1 MSAGSAPAM
10 SPETLKITSVCI
22 DPDIQGSIIC
32 KFSVNGADFTPI
44 VLQNKVCRQPLPST
58 VVARRGTSVLID
70 CTHKQGWQK
79 PVITLQKM
87 SFSDIVQQTLCPS
100 PKNFTTLP
108 DGSEITLRIDPGDPP
123 HLKYTFR
130 LKPVELGPVVHIS
143 MAKVN
148 QGIAGSGID
157 YIGLRADGAT
167 AFEKRLT
174 RAPYPQEFPL
184 MFSFHPEMDLR
195 LCLLR
200 RPFYWPI
207 KRSVMKSSP
216 LTASEAHNLLAA
228 GPSEGVE
235 HTFEDTPITVRLQLK
250 SPRSILQQTAKI
262 IDRRTHLL
270 DRLGRSR
277 GLLENAA
284 KLISSASEMHPIAKT
299 IATGLGQIYN
309 NLVEIKDWDAKL
321 LDLIED
327 MTDFLQYVEAVKPFA
342 TVQNFQH
349 ALETLTPMIQR
360 VGNLVSKYPHG
371 LSFQD
376 EMSEYEDLRRR
387 FQRWTSQFQNCVAVE
402 NLKHV
407 GTIHE
412 MMAAQTDFFE
422 RYRKDIVDHIRP
434 PGTDRR
440 RPIPAC
446 LAGTRERIFR
456 KIDAWL
462 ADRTSPNILWIK
474 GFPGSG
480 KSCIARSVV
489 DRLEGSPCLN
499 SSFFFERD
507 VGGFTEPSTMLR
519 TISSDLCQN
528 RVFLE
533 ALLRNLDRR
542 INFSTTSIQDQ
553 FFQLVGRPL
562 QNIMDNLD
570 DGQAVVVVVDAL
582 DECGGLSRS
591 RDRQEVLSVVKRW
604 SAFSPSLRL
613 VVTSRDETPISNV
626 LTPVSTPLDLRLSS
640 SEARRD
646 IEAFLDLELKQIGAA
661 HCLPDWPTPDQI
673 RRLALKAKGLFVW
686 AATLVKFV
694 DQPRP
699 QDILDMILRGDTNV
713 EGDITELYRAILDF
727 SFCAGGQKPNTR
739 FLEEFRLFIGAIVT
753 ARQPWEIMSPL
764 FSILGISASTAS
776 YISGQLRSVM
786 VPDKAYLR
794 FNHQSFVDFL
804 LSETCPRKF
813 RIVPTLIMQ
822 AISLSLLHLLNDRLR
837 FDPSEF
843 PSSHRSNSTSQMCIS
858 PELVFACQFWGD
870 TLPFGEQDGHTA
882 VSVALKT
889 FLETKFL
896 FWLEAL
902 SLAGQMPSALS
913 QLYVAKEALAA
924 FEADAALSTFV
935 ADAIVF
941 VETFQDC
948 IGKSAPHLYLSAMAF
963 TPVSSRIYQTYSAF
977 LNKSPPCVSVAV
989 QSAHDLRK
997 GRSAI
1002 PATITYVPSG
1012 EEVAQAFEG
1021 HVDEI
1026 MSAIFIQND
1035 YVSSGSQDK
1044 TIRFWDPSSNAPA
1057 LDPFVDHTKAVTSL
1071 AFSKAQ
1077 MLLASGSRDGGA
1089 SVWDMRSHELLTSF
1103 THEAPVTCVALS
1115 PTGKVLMTGCRDG
1128 VVKFWNI
1135 RRREESRPAC
1145 REQTKRVTGVVFL
1158 DDQVAISG
1166 SMDKSI
1172 YVHYLSGQSK
1182 LIILADKRVR
1192 SLAISTTSRVLVAA
1206 CDRCITIWDLS
1217 HNNIPGDPSCLV
1229 KHSDEMESVAVHGNR
1244 IAAAVGN
1251 RIEIWDAVSRECV
1264 LTLTGHR
1271 DVVTTLS
1278 FSDDGRHLV
1287 SGSGYQDRSV
1297 RVWNVDSG
1305 AGRTFRG
1312 FHDGSRIEPAGW
1324 IRGPEPKRDLLIW
1337 VPEYHRRR
1345 LCWGR
1350 TVAVMD
1356 GKPATYLTVCEDLLG
1371 RRWYKIRRVE

>member
-1 MSAGSAPAM
+1 
-10 SPETLKITSVCI
+10 
-22 DPDIQGSIIC
+22 
-32 KFSVNGADFTPI
+32 
-44 VLQNKVCRQPLPST
+44 
-58 VVARRGTSVLID
+58 
-70 CTHKQGWQK
+70 
-79 PVITLQKM
+79 
-87 SFSDIVQQTLCPS
+87 
-100 PKNFTTLP
+100 
-108 DGSEITLRIDPGDPP
+108 
-123 HLKYTFR
+123 
-130 LKPVELGPVVHIS
+130 

-148 QGIAGSGID
+148 Q
-157 YIGLRADGAT
+157 
-167 AFEKRLT
+167 AFEKRLM

-184 MFSFHPEMDLR
+184 MFSFHSEMDLR

-207 KRSVMKSSP
+207 KRSVVKSSP
-216 LTASEAHNLLAA
+216 LTASEAHKLLVA

-235 HTFEDTPITVRLQLK
+235 HTFEDTPITVRLQLQ
-250 SPRSILQQTAKI
+250 SPRSILQQATKI

-277 GLLENAA
+277 VLLENAA
-284 KLISSASEMHPIAKT
+284 KLVSSASEMHPIAKT
-299 IATGLGQIYN
+299 IATGLGHIYN
-309 NLVEIKDWDAKL
+309 NLAEIADWDAKL

-327 MTDFLQYVEAVKPFA
+327 MTDFLQYVDAVKPFA
-342 TVQNFQH
+342 TIQNFQH
-349 ALETLTPMIQR
+349 TLETLSPMIQR
-360 VGNLVSKYPHG
+360 IGNLVSKYPHG

-407 GTIHE
+407 GTVRD
-412 MMAAQTDFFE
+412 MMAAQTDFFNK
-422 RYRKDIVDHIRP
+422 YRKDIVDHIRP

-440 RPIPAC
+440 RPIPGC
-446 LAGTRERIFR
+446 LEGTRERIFR
-456 KIDAWL
+456 KIDGWL

-480 KSCIARSVV
+480 KSCARSVV

-519 TISSDLCQN
+519 TISSDLCQH
-528 RVFLE
+528 RIFLD
-533 ALLRNLDRR
+533 ALLANLDRR
-542 INFSTTSIQDQ
+542 INFSTTSIHDQ
-553 FFQLVGRPL
+553 FCRLVERPL
-562 QNIMDNLD
+562 QSIAENLD

-582 DECGGLSRS
+582 DECGGFSRS
-591 RDRQEVLSVVKRW
+591 RDRQEVLSIVKRW
-604 SAFSPSLRL
+604 SAFSPLLRL
-613 VVTSRDETPISNV
+613 VVTSRDETSISNV
-626 LTPVSTPLDLRLSS
+626 LTPISTPLDLRLSS

-727 SFCAGGQKPNTR
+727 SFCTGGQKPNSR
-739 FLEEFRLFIGAIVT
+739 FLDEFRLFIGAVVT
-753 ARQPWEIMSPL
+753 ARQPWEKKSPL
-764 FSILGISASTAS
+764 FSILGISPSTAS
-776 YISGQLRSVM
+776 YISDQLRSVM

-804 LSETCPRKF
+804 LSETCPRNF

-822 AISLSLLHLLNDRLR
+822 GISLSLLRLLNDHLQ

-843 PSSHRSNSTSQMCIS
+843 PSSHRSNSKSQMCIS
-858 PELVFACQFWGD
+858 AELVFACQFWGD
-870 TLPFGEQDGHTA
+870 TLPLGEQDGDTA
-882 VSVALKT
+882 VSAALKT

-913 QLYVAKEALAA
+913 QLSCAKDALAA
-924 FEADAALSTFV
+924 SEADAALSIFV

-948 IGKSAPHLYLSAMAF
+948 INKSAPHVYLSAMAF
-963 TPVSSRIYQTYSAF
+963 TPESSRIYQTYSAF
-977 LNKSPPCVSVAV
+977 LNQSTPCVSVAV
-989 QSAHDLRK
+989 QSADDLRK

-1002 PATITYVPSG
+1002 PATITYVRSG

-1026 MSAIFIQND
+1026 LSTIFIEDD
-1035 YVSSGSQDK
+1035 YVASASQDK

-1057 LDPFVDHTKAVTSL
+1057 LDPFVDHIKAVTSL
-1071 AFSKAQ
+1071 AFSRAR
-1077 MLLASGSRDGGA
+1077 MLLASGSRDGDA
-1089 SVWDMRSHELLTSF
+1089 SVWDMRSHAMLTSF
-1103 THEAPVTCVALS
+1103 SHDAPVTCVALS

-1128 VVKFWNI
+1128 ALKFWDI

-1145 REQTKRVTGVVFL
+1145 REHTKRVTGVVFL

-1172 YVHYLSGQSK
+1172 YIHYLSGHSK
-1182 LIILADKRVR
+1182 LMILADKRVR
-1192 SLAISTTSRVLVAA
+1192 SLAISTTPRALVAA
-1206 CDRCITIWDLS
+1206 CDRCIIIWNLS
-1217 HNNIPGDPSCLV
+1217 DNNIPSDPFCMV
-1229 KHSDEMESVAVHGNR
+1229 KHSDDMESVAVHGDR
-1244 IAAAVGN
+1244 IAAAVGS
-1251 RIEIWDAVSRECV
+1251 RIEIWDAVSRGRV

-1271 DVVTTLS
+1271 DVVTTVS
-1278 FSDDGRHLV
+1278 FSDDGRRLV

-1297 RVWNVDSG
+1297 RVWDVDSG
-1305 AGRTFRG
+1305 TGRTFGG
-1312 FHDGSRIEPAGW
+1312 FYDGSFIEPTGW
-1324 IRGPEPKRDLLIW
+1324 IRGPEPKGDLLIW

-1356 GKPATYLTVCEDLLG
+1356 GKPATYITVCENLLG
-1371 RRWYKIRRVE
+1371 RRWYKCRRVE